1 MRRLLI
7 LATLAV
13 TVASAANA
21 QAAAPRGFYG
31 VIAANDPGPTEIN
44 RMGAGN
50 VGTLR
55 VNFVWGAV
63 QPTESSAYDWS
74 HYDAII
80 GPAAQQ
86 GIRVLLTVY
95 SSPDWAAQKPNYPP
109 DKAHTDAFRA
119 FVAAA
124 AARYGANGSFWA
136 EHPEISKLPI
146 IWWQLWNEVNSPSF
160 WYPKPNARQYVALL
174 RVFHDG
180 VLSGDP
186 SAKIVLAGL
195 FRTPRSRTASPWI
208 ASSPPST
215 GSMRSRC
222 STRRQFTPT
231 PPPPATRSRPSR
243 TPARIMVRFKDRRAG
258 LWVTEIGWASGGS
271 PTPVTV
277 SPQRQAAYL
286 RKSFGLLAAN
296 RGRFHIPGV
305 IWYSWRD
312 VPGGV
317 WFSHTGLFTSDF
329 DPKPAWDS
337 FVGLTGGSATASSG
351 PSSGPGGYRP
361 PASASLRR
369 RAGYSARRRII
380 EAGEALEPSVPI
392 VVCRDYEVD
401 QSLPRRRRGHRFSTR
416 LTPSF
421 ALIPA

>member
-31 VIAANDPGPTEIN
+31 VIAANDPGPSEIN
-44 RMGAGN
+44 RMGAGK

-86 GIRVLLTVY
+86 GIRVLPTVY

-160 WYPKPNARQYVALL
+160 WYPKPNARQYVTLL

-195 FRTPRSRTASPWI
+195 FRTPQIKNGIPLDRFLPALYRLHAKPLFDAAAIHPYAT
-208 ASSPPST
+208 
-215 GSMRSRC
+215 
-222 STRRQFTPT
+222 TPGD
-231 PPPPATRSRPSR
+231 ALQAVKDAR
-243 TPARIMVRFKDRRAG
+243 RIMVRFKDRRAG
-258 LWVTEIGWASGGS
+258 ALGDGDRLGEWRQPHAADRV
-271 PTPVTV
+271 
-277 SPQRQAAYL
+277 PQRQAAYL

-317 WFSHTGLFTSDF
+317 WFFHTGLFTSDF

-351 PSSGPGGYRP
+351 PSSGP
-361 PASASLRR
+361 
-369 RAGYSARRRII
+369 AGT
-380 EAGEALEPSVPI
+380 G
-392 VVCRDYEVD
+392 
-401 QSLPRRRRGHRFSTR
+401 LP
-416 LTPSF
+416 LQLP
-421 ALIPA
+421 